1 MNENK
6 LDNYNKLLNTVM
18 ESCVADFEQK
28 NTPDIQF
35 TYKEII
41 LEMCLRLAD
50 NKEIAKEIDKL
61 FISEKILINE
71 DKVQEIL
78 ERDTLEKRINF
89 YKNTSSGLKFY
100 IILVQNLIFSNLE
113 NIEMFKRINIFKNSI
128 NEDKKEAIK
137 SLCKVSN
144 ANEYTI
150 EAIKMLE
157 SILNDDQIIEKTF
170 EMDYESSYLGD
181 YKSIISYDEDGDEL
195 FYDVDVE
202 LDYEL
207 VTFNENEEDDD
218 TSLDKMIGNISTFQ
232 DFDATIDV
240 QRFIA
245 GDFMEFEDQAHI
257 LLDSAF
263 DSRYMINKT
272 LFLDYNLVSIDERK
286 QILDAIIHQGAGM
299 GLDEHQIK
307 LSYYNAMKTAI
318 LVAKIIK
325 VERENIINSYD
336 DVIYMLKL
344 KNGML

>member
-6 LDNYNKLLNTVM
+6 VENYSKILNTSM
-18 ESCVADFEQK
+18 DSCKADFEAK
-28 NTPDIQF
+28 NTADIKF
-35 TYKEII
+35 TYKEIL

-50 NKEIAKEIDKL
+50 NDKIASNIDNL
-61 FISEKILINE
+61 FISEKIIINE
-71 DKVQEIL
+71 NDIEKLLDKVIL
-78 ERDTLEKRINF
+78 NKRINF
-89 YKNTSSGLKFY
+89 YKNASSGIRFY
-100 IILVQNLIFSNLE
+100 IVLVQNLVNKSLNE
-113 NIEMFKRINIFKNSI
+113 VKECKRINIFKDLIS
-128 NEDKKEAIK
+128 EDNKNTIK
-137 SLCKVSN
+137 SICKVQGVE
-144 ANEYTI
+144 EYTLD
-150 EAIKMLE
+150 AIKMLD
-157 SILNDDQIIEKTF
+157 SILNNDELIEKAF

-207 VTFNENEEDDD
+207 VTFNDSND

-232 DFDATIDV
+232 DFDATVDM

-245 GDFMEFEDQAHI
+245 GDFREFEEQAHI

-272 LFLDYNLVSIDERK
+272 LMLDYDLVSIEERK
-286 QILDAIIHQGAGM
+286 EILDAIIHQGAGM

-318 LVAKIIK
+318 LVAKILK
-325 VERENIINSYD
+325 TEREKLMNSYD
-336 DVIYMLKL
+336 DVIYMIKL
-344 KNGML
+344 KNSMS